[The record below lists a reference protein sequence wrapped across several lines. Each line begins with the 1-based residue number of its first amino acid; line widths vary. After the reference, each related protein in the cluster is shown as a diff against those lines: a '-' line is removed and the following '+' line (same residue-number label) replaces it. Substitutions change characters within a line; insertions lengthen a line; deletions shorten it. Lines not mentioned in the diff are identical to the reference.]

1 MAVIPLPR
9 DTDAASAWLL
19 VGKPVAAAI
28 TEEVRAGVA
37 AFVAR
42 YGYTPVLAVMTV
54 GATPAAER
62 YTGTLRKQSAVVGL
76 GFERVTLAVDAPEED
91 VRGCIIELNHR
102 PQVAGILVQTPLPP
116 HLPPTIVGET
126 LDPYKD
132 VDGITPTNAGN
143 LSLGLPGLF
152 PGTPMG
158 GIALL
163 RYYDVPLRGVS
174 AVVIGRSNVV
184 GRPFAQLLLRED
196 ATVTIAHSRT
206 VGLAELARQADLLA
220 VAIGRVGF
228 VTPMMVKP
236 GAVVVDFG
244 TNFTD
249 GELRG
254 DVDPAV
260 ASVAGAMTPVP
271 GGTGP
276 VTNAVLLRHT
286 LRAAEEMM
294 AARSHIGLPDNDRA

>member
-1 MAVIPLPR
+1 MAVMSSPR
-9 DTDAASAWLL
+9 DTDAASARLL

-28 TEEVRAGVA
+28 VEEVRVGVA
-37 AFVAR
+37 DFVAR

-62 YTGTLRKQSAVVGL
+62 YTGTLRKQSAAVGL
-76 GFERVTLAVDAPEED
+76 GFEHVTLAADAPEEE

-102 PQVAGILVQTPLPP
+102 PQVAGVLVQTPLPA

-163 RYYDVPLRGVS
+163 RHYDVPLRGVN

-196 ATVTIAHSRT
+196 TTVTIAHSRT
-206 VGLAELARQADLLA
+206 VGLAELARRADLLA

-228 VTPMMVKP
+228 VTPVMVKP

-249 GELRG
+249 GGLRG